1 MGKIFDAFREQF
13 DFKGSIPKTA
23 RGQLS
28 ALLRKEKGSTKRVAE
43 RLGVS
48 QRTVQRY
55 IKGDRKIA
63 NSNEETLRKLRS
75 EVSKDHRPTVHAK
88 ARAAAKA
95 RGLSVETRAS
105 FGYTANQMTTDQS
118 RMRRLTEDIPD
129 DLVDKIFDAHQ
140 EGNEDKVQELI
151 AEGLAQQYFR
161 TGPGGAGL
169 DVEFRDID
177 YIELEWR
184 D

>member
-1 MGKIFDAFREQF
+1 MGKIFDAFRDRF

-55 IKGDRKIA
+55 VKGDRKIA
-63 NSNEETLRKLRS
+63 NSNEETLKKLRT
-75 EVSKDHRPTVHAK
+75 EVSKDHRPRVHAK
-88 ARAAAKA
+88 ARKEAKA
-95 RGLSVETRAS
+95 RGLMVETRAS
-105 FGYTANQMTTDQS
+105 FGFTANEVSTDDP
-118 RMRRLTEDIPD
+118 RVRRLTEDVPD
-129 DLVDKIFDAHQ
+129 HLVDKIFDALQ
-140 EGNEDKVQELI
+140 VGDEDKVRELI
-151 AEGLAQQYFR
+151 AEGLAEEYFR
-161 TGPGGAGL
+161 AGPGSGL
-169 DVEFRDID
+169 DVEFTDID
-177 YIELEWR
+177 YIELQWR